1 MGPAEPP
8 SRPRR
13 VRIPR
18 KSGAN
23 SVNRDAPASREFTI
37 SPTMTTHLTLIVPF
51 SVPPGADTEGL
62 DEPNGAG
69 GGIAGA
75 LLRQL
80 ELPAL
85 GKLLTRAGA
94 SARERH
100 GAGYDPT
107 ALRSLPHERWLAV
120 RAGLD
125 TARVPTAPYMRLAD
139 HQQAGAAPGR
149 DDRRWVCLQPVHIHA
164 ARDHL
169 VLMDPALLTLEP
181 AESAALREAIA
192 PLLNDSGIALD
203 APHPGRWYLPEA
215 VFGPLDAT
223 PPLRAAGRNIDVW
236 MQSGPR
242 ERDWRRLQNEI
253 QMTWFDHPV
262 NQAREARGALPVNS
276 VWLHGGGALQAVPR
290 LADAVLCDDPLLRGL
305 ALAGGAA
312 CLPLPPSLAS
322 LASLQADGTAMAL
335 LDACASPYIAE
346 DWGSWIERLHALE
359 ADWFAPALAALEA
372 GRLQALTLVLGGDDH
387 HAEFTV
393 RRGDL
398 RKFWRGMGMRGDWRA
413 LLSDLALAA

>member
-69 GGIAGA
+69 GGIAAA

-100 GAGYDPT
+100 GADYDPT
-107 ALRSLPHERWLAV
+107 GLRSLPHERWLAV
-120 RAGLD
+120 RARLD

-139 HQQAGAAPGR
+139 HQHAGAAPGR

-290 LADAVLCDDPLLRGL
+290 LADAVLGDDPLLRGL

-312 CLPLPPSLAS
+312 CLPLPPS

>member
-1 MGPAEPP
+1 MRDG
-8 SRPRR
+8 RNCPRHC
-13 VRIPR
+13 PR

-62 DEPNGAG
+62 DEPNGTG

-94 SARERH
+94 TARERH
-100 GAGYDPT
+100 GQGYDPT
-107 ALRSLPHERWLAV
+107 ALRSLPHERWLAA

-139 HQQAGAAPGR
+139 HGGAAAGR
-149 DDRRWVCLQPVHIHA
+149 DEQSWVCLQPVHIHA

-169 VLMDPALLTLEP
+169 VLMDPALLTLDA
-181 AESAALREAIA
+181 AESAALREAIG
-192 PLLNDSGIALD
+192 PLLDDSGIALD

-262 NQAREARGALPVNS
+262 NQAREASGALPVNS
-276 VWLHGGGALQAVPR
+276 VWLHGGGALRPVPR
-290 LADAVLCDDPLLRGL
+290 LADTVLADDPLLRGL

-312 CLPLPPSLAS
+312 CRPLPSSLAA
-322 LASLQADGTAMAL
+322 LASETSQHADGSAMAL
-335 LDACASPYIAE
+335 LDACASAYIAE

-398 RKFWRGMGMRGDWRA
+398 RKFWRGLGMRGDWRA